1 MGAERYTGN
10 PSGITPTEVASLVT
24 ITSFLVIGEMCV
36 TPPDRRSSNLMAE
49 RSTGALRE
57 IAPPEMMGGVVTPP
71 DRLVGT
77 VTLPREVLVLM
88 AVEGN
93 SAPRDVPPSDA
104 DPLGVPKLLTGP
116 TAPPGR
122 LAEAKVIDGDRRSP
136 RRPHSTFPV
145 ASRR

>member
-1 MGAERYTGN
+1 
-10 PSGITPTEVASLVT
+10 
-24 ITSFLVIGEMCV
+24 
-36 TPPDRRSSNLMAE
+36 MAE

-57 IAPPEMMGGVVTPP
+57 IAPPEMMGGVVTPPDRLVGTVTLPRKVLVGVVAPP